1 MPDLTDKENVQRLLN
16 WEGGVGGIT
25 QIKMTRV
32 SAKGAVA
39 DDKKKTEDEEMTK
52 E

>member
-1 MPDLTDKENVQRLLN
+1 MPDLTDKENVKRLLN

-32 SAKGAVA
+32 AQKAVVE
-39 DDKKKTEDEEMTK
+39 KQKTEDEEMTK